1 MCSECYV
8 DQKRATPLLDPINCL
23 RNHTQCIRGTC
34 GRYICIERDS
44 RSGLQRWNLPFK
56 SLEFARLYLRTA
68 DFANKHSCGIYAIR
82 NRGNMRISYKIFANT
97 GDLDLYLRKNGEK
110 ICENEILCFCVQYK
124 EYEKTQ
130 VRSLSSIEVVQYMEE
145 MQSSGLSLKA

>member
-1 MCSECYV
+1 
-8 DQKRATPLLDPINCL
+8 
-23 RNHTQCIRGTC
+23 
-34 GRYICIERDS
+34 
-44 RSGLQRWNLPFK
+44 
-56 SLEFARLYLRTA
+56 
-68 DFANKHSCGIYAIR
+68 
-82 NRGNMRISYKIFANT
+82 MRISYKIFANT

-110 ICENEILCFCVQYK
+110 ICENETPCFCVQYK